1 MQGIEADMRQPGL
14 VITIRKLSVRSL
26 YFARRPALVLPLL
39 TAALLPGSAYAQQ
52 SDVLEDFREE
62 SLQFKRSDNLAVRD
76 RPQPEYDPV
85 PYRIDGAEI
94 MPSISIDTLYDSNI
108 FAVRDASDDLIV
120 RIRPKVTASA
130 QLGSFNI
137 ATAAEV
143 DRRQYLSTDSQSTTD
158 YTLGLR
164 GRWDVSR
171 DGQIYVGTRNGQATE
186 DRTDPASPLNLQKP
200 VQYRY
205 ASAFLGAAQSF
216 NRLRIAGR
224 VGVETR
230 NYEDGRD
237 GLDILVDQ
245 DFRNRTVFTS
255 DLAAEFAISPDTS
268 VFINGKVNRRDYT
281 TQALLEP
288 SRDSKGY
295 EITAGTSFQLSKL
308 IRSEIGIGYFRQN
321 FEDAGFEDV
330 DGFAARAKLE
340 YFVTPL
346 VTLTARGNRGVE
358 ESSTLGS
365 GAYVATS
372 FSLTADYELLR
383 NLIISASAGYERDR
397 FQDID
402 RRYNITSAAMR
413 AEWRLAPRYALHA
426 QYDFREQ
433 DASGTFPGR
442 EFSRHRFL
450 AGITI
455 AGM

>member
-1 MQGIEADMRQPGL
+1 MRQFGPMRAVGKRTASDT
-14 VITIRKLSVRSL
+14 VFTS
-26 YFARRPALVLPLL
+26 YQALILPLII
-39 TAALLPGSAYAQQ
+39 AAMLPSRAYAQQ
-52 SDVLEDFREE
+52 SDLLEDFREE
-62 SLQFKRSDNLAVRD
+62 SLQFKRNDQLGVLD

-85 PYRIDGAEI
+85 PYRVDGVEI
-94 MPSISIDTLYDSNI
+94 MPSINIDTLYDSNI

-120 RIRPKVTASA
+120 RVRPKVTAST

-137 ATAAEV
+137 TTAAEV

-164 GRWDVSR
+164 GRLDASR
-171 DGQIYVGTRNGQATE
+171 DGQIYIGTRNGQATE

-224 VGVETR
+224 IGVETR
-230 NYEDGRD
+230 DYKDGRD
-237 GLDILVDQ
+237 GLDVPVDQ
-245 DFRNRTVFTS
+245 DFRNRTLFTS
-255 DLAAEFAISPDTS
+255 DMAAEFAISPDTS
-268 VFINGKVNRRDYT
+268 VFINGSVNRRDYT
-281 TQALLEP
+281 TQPALSP

-308 IRSEIGIGYFRQN
+308 IRSEIGVGYFKQN
-321 FEDAGFEDV
+321 FEDPGFEDV
-330 DGFAARAKLE
+330 DGFAVRAKAE

-346 VTLTARGNRGVE
+346 VTLTARANRGVE

-365 GAYVATS
+365 GAFVATS

-383 NLIISASAGYERDR
+383 NLVISASAGYERDR

-402 RRYNITSAAMR
+402 RRYNITSTKMR
-413 AEWRLAPRYALHA
+413 AEWRLAPRFALHA

>member
-1 MQGIEADMRQPGL
+1 MHQSGL
-14 VITIRKLSVRSL
+14 VTVAPKRKTSKNIFTSNQV
-26 YFARRPALVLPLL
+26 LVLPLII
-39 TAALLPGSAYAQQ
+39 AAMLPGGAYAQQ
-52 SDVLEDFREE
+52 SDVLEDFRDE
-62 SLQFKRSDNLAVRD
+62 SLQFKRSDRLGVRD

-85 PYRIDGAEI
+85 PYRVDGVEI
-94 MPSISIDTLYDSNI
+94 MPSINIDTIYDSNI
-108 FAVRDASDDLIV
+108 FAVSDANDDLIV
-120 RIRPKVTASA
+120 RVKPRVTAST

-143 DRRQYLSTDSQSTTD
+143 ERRQYLSADSQSTTD

-164 GRWDVSR
+164 GRFDIGR
-171 DGQIYVGTRNGQATE
+171 DGQIYAGTRNGQSTE
-186 DRTDPASPLNLQKP
+186 DRADPASPLNLQEP

-216 NRLRIAGR
+216 NRLRIAAR
-224 VGVETR
+224 AGVETR

-237 GLDILVDQ
+237 GLDVLVDQ
-245 DFRNRTVFTS
+245 DFRNRTLLTG
-255 DLAAEFAISPDTS
+255 DLGAEFAISPDTS
-268 VFINGKVNRRDYT
+268 VFVNGSVNRRDYKS
-281 TQALLEP
+281 QPLLSP

-308 IRSEIGIGYFRQN
+308 IRSEIGVGYFQQD
-321 FEDAGFEDV
+321 FEDAAFEDV

-340 YFVTPL
+340 YFITPL
-346 VTLTARGNRGVE
+346 VTLTARANRGVE

-365 GAYVATS
+365 GAYVTTS

-383 NLIISASAGYERDR
+383 NLIVSANISHERDR

-402 RRYNITSAAMR
+402 RDYNITGAKMGV
-413 AEWRLAPRYALHA
+413 EWRLAPRYSLHA
-426 QYDFREQ
+426 QYDFRDQ

>member
-1 MQGIEADMRQPGL
+1 MHQPGL
-14 VITIRKLSVRSL
+14 ETAAVKSKTGGTVFTPCR
-26 YFARRPALVLPLL
+26 ALILPLIIAGMAPG
-39 TAALLPGSAYAQQ
+39 TAHAQADILQ
-52 SDVLEDFREE
+52 DFREQ
-62 SLQFKRSDNLAVRD
+62 SLQFKRSDALAVRD

-85 PYRIDGAEI
+85 PYRVDGVEI
-94 MPSISIDTLYDSNI
+94 MPSIAIDTIYDSNI

-120 RIRPKVTASA
+120 RVRPKLTAST

-137 ATAAEV
+137 TTAAEV
-143 DRRQYLSTDSQSTTD
+143 DRRQYLSTNSQSTTD

-164 GRWDVSR
+164 GQWDVSR

-200 VQYRY
+200 VQYRF

-216 NRLRIAGR
+216 NRLWIAGR
-224 VGVETR
+224 VGVERR

-237 GLDILVDQ
+237 GLDVLVDQ

-268 VFINGKVNRRDYT
+268 IFLNGRVNRRDYKSP
-281 TQALLEP
+281 LPLSP

-308 IRSEIGIGYFRQN
+308 IRSEIGIGYFEQN

-346 VTLTARGNRGVE
+346 VTLTARANRGVE

-372 FSLTADYELLR
+372 FSLAADYEFLR
-383 NLIISASAGYERDR
+383 NLIVSASISYERDR

-402 RRYNITSAAMR
+402 RHYDILGAKMGV
-413 AEWRLAPRYALHA
+413 EWRLAPRYSLHA
-426 QYDFREQ
+426 QYDFRDQ